1 MEPARPRIRS
11 AAFVSHPPLQ
21 DTPWAEISPEWRGR
35 GLCQGVFVT
44 DPPPSANRRKRS
56 SRAKRDLRRLPVF
69 HPAANRRLISRAP
82 SLGFSETKA
91 PGEPWDNDFL
101 KRARHPGGMANR
113 TSKNRCA
120 YAFTYCL
127 HNENI
132 DNHFQFKTRLES
144 QYSVHKCPG
153 LAHLAHTLSTRLF
166 TKKQSFFKTNA
177 VWISACQNGSSG
189 QD

>member
-11 AAFVSHPPLQ
+11 AAFVSHPLFRTHPGQ
-21 DTPWAEISPEWRGR
+21 RSAPRGGTWFDKR
-35 GLCQGVFVT
+35 SFRRRA
-44 DPPPSANRRKRS
+44 PPSANRRKRS

-113 TSKNRCA
+113 TSKIRCA

-127 HNENI
+127 HDENI

-166 TKKQSFFKTNA
+166 TKKKSFFKTNA
-177 VWISACQNGSSG
+177 VWISACQDGSSG